1 MVNKKPS
8 KRVEEEG
15 GGSAAPLPSSPA
27 PSTPIPLSEV
37 EYDLKD
43 LSGISTALT
52 RINRRLVKMEV
63 FVSLMQQR
71 LAEEAPALTKE
82 EALTMNEVKLV
93 KFFLERKLGQVF
105 QEASKRGWLGDE
117 MKQAFVADVMK
128 EAGNDDP
135 L

>member
-8 KRVEEEG
+8 KRVEGQG
-15 GGSAAPLPSSPA
+15 GGSAAPLPPSPA
-27 PSTPIPLSEV
+27 PSSPIPLSTV

-43 LSGISTALT
+43 LAGISTAMT
-52 RINRRLVKMEV
+52 RINKRLVKVEAFMEQ
-63 FVSLMQQR
+63 FAQK
-71 LAEEAPALTKE
+71 LASEPEPLTKE

-128 EAGNDDP
+128 EAGNDEP
-135 L
+135 F